1 MLPSFGA
8 SNHHTSHGGMRDS
21 YIISRLRPHI
31 SEFVSACMSYLPYF
45 SYVPQTTLL
54 DTARANAAGIQ
65 SQHKEK
71 KHPSETFLF
80 LSALTDHFFSQPPL
94 TQASLAPQLIPRLS
108 DEWKAWV
115 HRVDE
120 MVNREGGMF
129 GSETVRSWERDLDKF
144 AGHKML
150 EGDRVMRSIR
160 DMWVAKVGWLVGRHE
175 HHHAM
180 EEEL

>member
-1 MLPSFGA
+1 
-8 SNHHTSHGGMRDS
+8 MRDS

-31 SEFVSACMSYLPYF
+31 SEFVAACMSYLPYF
-45 SYVPQTTLL
+45 SYMPQMTTTTNLNA
-54 DTARANAAGIQ
+54 ARANTPGTH

-80 LSALTDHFFSQPPL
+80 LSALMDHFFSQPPL

-120 MVNREGGMF
+120 MVNRQGGMF
-129 GSETVRSWERDLDKF
+129 GSETVRTWERDLDRF
-144 AGHKML
+144 AEHKMP
-150 EGDRVMRSIR
+150 EGDQAMRRIR

-175 HHHAM
+175 HHAM